1 MVVSANY
8 LGSPEPQGAI
18 KVQAEKT
25 AAAITKGDLL
35 NISSGKWQT
44 AATGGSGPFAV
55 ALETKAASAA
65 TVSILRE
72 GIVYVTSDG
81 VITPNDPVTV
91 SGSTAGQVI
100 SNVTPT
106 LANQVGIY
114 LGHENEGDGS
124 TVPTAAADGDVI
136 RIHFRSGL

>member
-1 MVVSANY
+1 MVSANY

-18 KVQAEKT
+18 KVQASKGT
-25 AAAITKGDLL
+25 SAGITKGDLL
-35 NISSGKWQT
+35 SLSSDKWIT
-44 AATGGSGPFAV
+44 AATGASGPFAV

-65 TVSILRE
+65 TISILRE

-81 VITPNDPVTV
+81 VINPNAAVTV

-100 SNVTPT
+100 ANVTPT
-106 LANQVGIY
+106 IANQVGIY

-124 TVPTAAADGDVI
+124 TEPTAAADGDVI